1 MLPKVSKKGL
11 LVEDFSGAAAQQPQK
26 KFAGERSIV
35 CRRSDAAPKRD
46 PRRPRG
52 LSPNSRQSRSR
63 PTAVASSHQQDRD
76 DSMDGSTQN
85 PIVSFVGIDVSKAKF
100 DVRIL
105 PAGTRMVCAYDD
117 DGIAE
122 LMAELARHPD
132 CLVVMEA
139 SGGFERRLAAE
150 LTTAGYRT
158 AIANPR
164 QVRAFAHGIGVLAKS
179 DPIDARTLAIYA
191 QHVQPRLHRKPAE
204 KQQEL
209 TALVVR
215 RRQLLA
221 LRTAE
226 SNRLQQTAI
235 KSAAKSI
242 RHVLDLLRK
251 ELKTLDAEI
260 ARLIADNDDW
270 RSQSELLQS
279 VPGVGPATSASLVA
293 ELPELGKLNRQR
305 IASLV
310 GLAPFNRDSGDHF
323 VSRNSARRGQRSIWG
338 GRGSVRCAL
347 YMAAFNAKQFNPV
360 IRAFAERL
368 KRAGKRPKVV
378 LTACMRKL
386 LVILN
391 TMVRNQTTWKTTVIP
406 QNT

>member
-1 MLPKVSKKGL
+1 
-11 LVEDFSGAAAQQPQK
+11 
-26 KFAGERSIV
+26 
-35 CRRSDAAPKRD
+35 
-46 PRRPRG
+46 
-52 LSPNSRQSRSR
+52 
-63 PTAVASSHQQDRD
+63 
-76 DSMDGSTQN
+76 
-85 PIVSFVGIDVSKAKF
+85 
-100 DVRIL
+100 
-105 PAGTRMVCAYDD
+105 
-117 DGIAE
+117 
-122 LMAELARHPD
+122 MAELARHPD

-139 SGGFERRLAAE
+139 SGGLERRLAAE

-164 QVRAFAHGIGVLAKS
+164 QVRAFASWHWRVGQERS
-179 DPIDARTLAIYA
+179 DRCP
-191 QHVQPRLHRKPAE
+191 HVGDLRPACA
-204 KQQEL
+204 
-209 TALVVR
+209 TALPQETCGKTAGIDGLGSVAH
-215 RRQLLA
+215 RQLLT

-242 RHVLDLLRK
+242 RHVLNLLRK

-293 ELPELGKLNRQR
+293 ELPELGKLNRQQ

-310 GLAPFNRDSGDHF
+310 GLAPFNRDSGQF
-323 VSRNSARRGQRSIWG
+323 RGQRSIWG
-338 GRGSVRCAL
+338 GRGSVQRTVHGSL
-347 YMAAFNAKQFNPV
+347 QRQTIQSRDP
-360 IRAFAERL
+360 REFAERL

-378 LTACMRKL
+378 LIACMRKL
-386 LVILN
+386 LVVLN

>member
-1 MLPKVSKKGL
+1 MLPKVSKTGL

-35 CRRSDAAPKRD
+35 FRRSDAVTERD
-46 PRRPRG
+46 PRRLRG

-63 PTAVASSHQQDRD
+63 PTAAASSHQQDRD

-85 PIVSFVGIDVSKAKF
+85 SNVSFVGIDVSKAKF

-105 PAGTRMVCAYDD
+105 PAGTRMVCAYDHE
-117 DGIAE
+117 GIAE

-139 SGGFERRLAAE
+139 SGGLERRLAAE

-179 DPIDARTLAIYA
+179 DPIDAHTLAIYA
-191 QHVQPRLHRKPAE
+191 QHVQLRLHTKPAE

-221 LRTAE
+221 LQTAE
-226 SNRLQQTAI
+226 SNRLEQTAI

-270 RSQSELLQS
+270 RSKSELLQS

-293 ELPELGKLNRQR
+293 ELPELGKLNRQQ

-310 GLAPFNRDSGDHF
+310 GLAPFNRDSGQF
-323 VSRNSARRGQRSIWG
+323 RGQRSIWG
-338 GRGSVRCAL
+338 GRGSVRRAL
-347 YMAAFNAKQFNPV
+347 YMAAFNAKQFNPI
-360 IRAFAERL
+360 IRAFADRL
-368 KRAGKRPKVV
+368 KRAGKRPKVI

-391 TMVRNQTTWKTTVIP
+391 TMVRNQTTWKTAVIP